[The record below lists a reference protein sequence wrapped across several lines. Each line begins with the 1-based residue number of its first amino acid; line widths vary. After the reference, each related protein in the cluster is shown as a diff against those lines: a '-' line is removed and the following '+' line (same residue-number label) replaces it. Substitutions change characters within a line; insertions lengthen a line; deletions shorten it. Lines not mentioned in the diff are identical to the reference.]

1 MVRFKINEVTTS
13 NTTSNNRTNHGANLR
28 NRNLPQTERN
38 VRQRQEGYN
47 SDDER
52 GKTNRSIV
60 RRIDDEGIKGVTI
73 THLKECL
80 SKKGLQIVTMPPDG
94 NCLFHSVADQ
104 IYGDH
109 DYHDVVRKLC
119 LEYMERE
126 RNHFSQFIT
135 EDFNTYIARKRKL
148 GVFGN
153 HLELQAITEI
163 YSRPVE
169 IFAVDENPLNIF
181 QGSYEVDNPPIML
194 SYHYGNH
201 YNSVRDPKKP
211 TAGFGLGL
219 PGLKTAKETEEDYIK
234 EAIKES
240 EQEEI
245 SKIMQ
250 SKENDFDNVEESLI
264 QMAKR
269 ESEAEYN
276 KIHDNMEVQ
285 EFIHRNELEQMQEE
299 IERAILEQSLREYY
313 SRK

>member
-1 MVRFKINEVTTS
+1 
-13 NTTSNNRTNHGANLR
+13 
-28 NRNLPQTERN
+28 
-38 VRQRQEGYN
+38 
-47 SDDER
+47 
-52 GKTNRSIV
+52 
-60 RRIDDEGIKGVTI
+60 
-73 THLKECL
+73 
-80 SKKGLQIVTMPPDG
+80 MPPDG
-94 NCLFHSVADQ
+94 NCLFHAVADQ

-109 DYHDVVRKLC
+109 EYHDVVRKLC
-119 LEYMERE
+119 LDYMEKE
-126 RNHFSQFIT
+126 RNHFSQFII

-153 HLELQAITEI
+153 HIELQAITEI

-169 IFAVDENPLNIF
+169 IYAIDENPLNIF
-181 QGSYEVDNPPIML
+181 QGSYEIDNPPIML

-201 YNSVRDPKKP
+201 YNSVRDPRKP

-219 PGLKTAKETEEDYIK
+219 PGLKSAKETEEEYVK

-245 SKIMQ
+245 SKLLLDN
-250 SKENDFDNVEESLI
+250 KDADFENVEESLI

-269 ESEAEYN
+269 ESEQEYN
-276 KIHDNMEVQ
+276 KLNDNVVVQ
-285 EFIHRNELEQMQEE
+285 DFINRSELEVMQEE